1 MFRDFNIIL
10 IYLSQTALVPMALSK
25 IKKAN
30 INWNSF
36 VQQSE
41 PKVKDNPANT
51 TKSYMSGLFCFL
63 AGGPTL
69 SSSSSDAGHF
79 GRPPFRETVI
89 LYTCHHSFIAPHLLI
104 LQ

>member
-1 MFRDFNIIL
+1 VMTMERTRLCVAFEPETVAFPRCVSHFIRT
-10 IYLSQTALVPMALSK
+10 SQPYLVPMALSK

-63 AGGPTL
+63 AGGPTF

-79 GRPPFRETVI
+79 GRPRRDP
-89 LYTCHHSFIAPHLLI
+89 L
-104 LQ
+104 

>member
-41 PKVKDNPANT
+41 PKVKDNPAIT
-51 TKSYMSGLFCFL
+51 TELYVWSLL
-63 AGGPTL
+63 LL
-69 SSSSSDAGHF
+69 S
-79 GRPPFRETVI
+79 
-89 LYTCHHSFIAPHLLI
+89 
-104 LQ
+104 